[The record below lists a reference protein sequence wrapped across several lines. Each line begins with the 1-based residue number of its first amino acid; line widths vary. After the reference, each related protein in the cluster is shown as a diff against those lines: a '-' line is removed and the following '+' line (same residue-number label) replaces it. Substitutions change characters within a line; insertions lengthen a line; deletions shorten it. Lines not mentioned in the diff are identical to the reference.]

1 MPATIFAANES
12 NVQVNGQPIEGVRA
26 VEYQYR
32 QARSSVYALGSA
44 ERVGIVSGARYVE
57 GRIRVASTAPAL
69 DGLAPEVTFAVLMT
83 LRQGETSVEVAF
95 DDCLLTE
102 KTFDLGVGGHG
113 EAVYA
118 FTASR
123 VR

>member
-32 QARSSVYALGSA
+32 LARSSVYALGSA

-57 GRIRVASTAPAL
+57 GRIRVASTAPVL
-69 DGLAPEVTFAVLMT
+69 DQLEPEATFAVLMT

-102 KTFDLGVGGHG
+102 RSFDINVGAHG